1 MDALEQY
8 LKIEKMDPTEVS
20 ESSIKHKEEK
30 HVEMNSQYKDVEN
43 NGKAFIKDAKEV
55 IHSLKSKIECKKS
68 KCCTLRVGGS

>member
-30 HVEMNSQYKDVEN
+30 HSQMNQQYKDVEN

-55 IHSLKSKIECKKS
+55 RYFADAVFPGIEIN
-68 KCCTLRVGGS
+68 T

>member
-30 HVEMNSQYKDVEN
+30 HCQMNQHYKEVET
-43 NGKAFIKDAKEV
+43 NGKSFIKDAKDV
-55 IHSLKSKIECKKS
+55 IYSL
-68 KCCTLRVGGS
+68 LF